1 MEYIRWDVNVKPA
14 MCSAGL
20 LKTVLLWLFFIFY
33 LTDMHSRL
41 YRYECVL
48 TDVCVCLLFFV
59 GVYDFFSIYMYI
71 YLFIFLRYLYIRTS
85 QCIYIF
91 ASRDS
96 PPICRIDKH
105 LASDMFT
112 DPSTAKRASVEW
124 NNWSSSGS
132 SHLHRPPNWTY
143 RIRPSPPDPCIT
155 DSFWSPW
162 SSNSVMLPIWTYHFR
177 PSTAKQL
184 GYFLLFFLF
193 LFFLF

>member
-1 MEYIRWDVNVKPA
+1 
-14 MCSAGL
+14 
-20 LKTVLLWLFFIFY
+20 
-33 LTDMHSRL
+33 
-41 YRYECVL
+41 
-48 TDVCVCLLFFV
+48 
-59 GVYDFFSIYMYI
+59 
-71 YLFIFLRYLYIRTS
+71 
-85 QCIYIF
+85 
-91 ASRDS
+91 
-96 PPICRIDKH
+96 
-105 LASDMFT
+105 MFT

-193 LFFLF
+193 FSFFSNLPYCLLTCLFPLSYSRIQSPAVGRFPVRLWSCREGKQTLRFLSDNRRRKAGESVRLPPKGAVDVTTTTGGKTLPGDRMLKCGGFWSNIVLTIVGYETRE